1 MQAYVTLILHQ
12 VIGMYCPNSLT
23 VWLLSISVSGFLKLL
38 SNTLLKKKKLDQLRK
53 LCMICSIMVKVE
65 WNNSYQKSFLV
76 PLFCFDWHM
85 SSLWIQFNQIQWFQ
99 SLKNFNTLSFHVYF
113 HSEGEKES

>member
-38 SNTLLKKKKLDQLRK
+38 SNTLLKKKKARSTKEVMYDLQY
-53 LCMICSIMVKVE
+53 
-65 WNNSYQKSFLV
+65 N
-76 PLFCFDWHM
+76 
-85 SSLWIQFNQIQWFQ
+85 
-99 SLKNFNTLSFHVYF
+99 
-113 HSEGEKES
+113 GESRME